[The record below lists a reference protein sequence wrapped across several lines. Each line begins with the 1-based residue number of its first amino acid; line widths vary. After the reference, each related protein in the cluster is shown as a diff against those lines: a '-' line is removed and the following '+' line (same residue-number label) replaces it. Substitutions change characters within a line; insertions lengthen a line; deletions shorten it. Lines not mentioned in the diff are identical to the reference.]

1 MWMEFD
7 YFNRPRKHSVIL
19 CNPNGDELFSLA
31 QITEGRVNLMINS
44 VSEFTFSI
52 PKYKNKKIIPYYDL
66 VQTKRLVK
74 IENIGTFIITN
85 VEIDND
91 GAQETKNVTCKGAE
105 FELASK
111 TMGLLE
117 GTYKFYDPA
126 NTEKSLMSIVMDN
139 LPNWSIGE
147 IDSELWSIHRT
158 FDEKDG
164 NVYNFLM
171 SDVQDAYEC
180 VFIFDTLNRK
190 IYAKKVD
197 RLVTSSDIFL
207 SRRNL
212 IKSTTLT
219 EDAENIVTA
228 LDVYGDGDLSIHT
241 VNPLGTATIYNF
253 SYYKN
258 TEWMSQDLVDA
269 LTLWEEKVANAQKLY
284 SNLLTEIKNENDK
297 LLNLN
302 KELVQ
307 LEEDLKVLEQQ
318 KAIQVTAGVDLADI
332 TGKITVKNEE
342 ITSKK
347 AEIESQKTLISNKGL
362 ERANI
367 SKELAFNKNFTD
379 EQYKELDKF
388 IFQQSYQNTNFS
400 TTDLTTTSEKQDI
413 MQELY
418 EFALKQLEKSSQPTV
433 TFSITAVNFLK
444 LVKYRK
450 FINQLNL
457 GCEVTIEIDKEKD
470 MFTKAVLTGIDIS
483 LDDPDDIELT
493 FSNKINLKG
502 DNYTF
507 QDLLDTAS
515 SLNTAWNFE
524 SSVWDSAGEANAKI
538 DEYINGTL
546 NLVNQEIIS
555 SDNQEF
561 VLDHTGLRGREWN
574 NTTQSYSPEQVWLTK
589 NVLAFSDNGF
599 TGTPKQAIGKI
610 TLPDGSKAY
619 GVIADAI
626 IGKLLMGKQLTISD
640 QDGTFNINGNLL
652 TIKNRNNEKKVE
664 LGEYI
669 GNKFG
674 LKLYNSTGDVVLDE
688 DGILQT
694 WQEGKCDNVASGYP
708 LRLYLYVPPTTKS
721 IRKASLRW
729 KVDKYRAFSTA
740 TGGGGS
746 VSTTTDSGGYSS
758 RSTDS
763 GGYTSK
769 STSSGGETTKTT
781 TSQNEK
787 GGSGGHDHGLSG
799 GVQLATFGGSTT
811 IDGEVVLKKGG
822 SSNGYVTWVPSG
834 SHTHEVS
841 IPSHSHEFTVPNHSH
856 TFVIPSHDHDFTIGS
871 HTHDITYGIYESTLP
886 TGIKITINGTQ
897 RGNTYTT
904 DMNDFNIAPYLTI
917 GQWNTIE
924 ISSTR
929 LGRIDATCFIQAL
942 MSS

>member
-7 YFNRPRKHSVIL
+7 YFNRPRKHSIIL
-19 CNPNGDELFSLA
+19 CNPNGDELYSLA
-31 QITEGRVNLMINS
+31 QVNDCRVSLKINA

-74 IENIGTFIITN
+74 IDNIGAFIITS

-91 GAQETKNVTCKGAE
+91 GAEEIKSVTCKGIE

-126 NTEKSLMSIVMDN
+126 NVEKSLMSLVMEY

-147 IDSELWSIHRT
+147 IDSELWNIHRT

-164 NVYNFLM
+164 NIYNFLM

-180 VFIFDTLNRK
+180 IFVFDTLERK
-190 IYAKKVD
+190 IYVRKVEN
-197 RLVTSSDIFL
+197 LVTSSDIFL
-207 SRRNL
+207 SHRNL
-212 IKSTTLT
+212 IKTTTLT

-253 SYYKN
+253 SYYKS
-258 TEWMSQDLVDA
+258 TDWMSQELVDA
-269 LTLWEEKVANAQKLY
+269 LTLWENKVTDAQKVY

-297 LLNLN
+297 LLTLN

-318 KAIQVTAGVDLADI
+318 KAIQVTAGVDLTQITKDI
-332 TGKITVKNEE
+332 TTKESEIKAKKLEVEAQKVVIT
-342 ITSKK
+342 
-347 AEIESQKTLISNKGL
+347 NKGQ
-362 ERANI
+362 ERVNI

-418 EFALKQLEKSSQPTV
+418 EFALGQLEKSSQPTV
-433 TFSITAVNFLK
+433 TFNIAAVNFLK
-444 LVKYRK
+444 LIKYRK
-450 FINQLNL
+450 LINQLHL
-457 GCEVTIEIDKEKD
+457 GCEVTIEIDREKD
-470 MFTKAVLTGIDIS
+470 MFSKSVLTGIDLA

-507 QDLLDTAS
+507 QDLFDTAS

-524 SSVWDSAGEANAKI
+524 SSVWDSAADANAKI
-538 DEYINGTL
+538 DEYMNGAL

-561 VLDHTGLRGREWN
+561 TLDHTGLRGREWN
-574 NTTQSYSPEQVWLTK
+574 NATQSYSPEQIWLTK

-599 TGTPKQAIGKI
+599 SGTPKQAVGKI

-626 IGKLLMGKQLTISD
+626 IGNLLMGKQLTISD

-652 TIKNRNNEKKVE
+652 TIKNKKNEKKVE
-664 LGEYI
+664 LGEYLKD
-669 GNKFG
+669 KFG
-674 LKLYNSTGDVVLDE
+674 LKLYNSSGDVVLDE

-694 WQEGKCDNVASGYP
+694 WQEGKCDNVANGYP

-729 KVDKYRAFSTA
+729 KIDKFRSFSTA

-746 VSTTTDSGGYSS
+746 VSKSTAYDGGTSNTTTSKESVY

-763 GGYTSK
+763 GGGS
-769 STSSGGETTKTT
+769 TKTT
-781 TSQNEK
+781 TSQNEQ
-787 GGSGGHDHGLSG
+787 GGSGGHDHGVSG
-799 GVQLATFGGSTT
+799 GVQLVTFGGSTV

-834 SHTHEVS
+834 SHTHEVTV
-841 IPSHSHEFTVPNHSH
+841 PSHSHDFTVPSHYHSFTVPSHSH
-856 TFVIPSHDHDFTIGS
+856 SFTIS
-871 HTHDITYGIYESTLP
+871 DHTHSITYGIYESTLP
-886 TGIKITINGTQ
+886 ASIKVSINGTQ
-897 RGNTYTT
+897 RGGTYSG
-904 DMNDFNIAPYLTI
+904 DLNDLNIGPYLTI

-924 ISSTR
+924 ISSTQ